1 MTSTEYQE
9 LILRHQRQLEEVAQ
23 DELQKAAGFIDRF
36 TRLAASRGIGLESQA
51 FNYSLALG
59 VTASAPGLALALVDI
74 LPSPRDKLLAWED
87 LAKRFALDQI
97 DSGTFSGMDFM
108 VLAHPC
114 FRRGMHPQANWAP
127 RFIELFWALESP
139 ELDKFIAIDEDRVR
153 IDVDGPLYMEADTWY
168 GPPFDEDIRN
178 IRNGNV
184 KLRPPGDLSSTHL
197 DFFFASAYSLDVC
210 WTERDG
216 IKTFQ
221 ALELKTETT
230 VVQLDGVPHHPA
242 RYLHAEFDLSTGNF
256 RHFDGAVQYLRED
269 EYLLR
274 RDTDFSMIY
283 KDTRQVKPR
292 SKKVFKLNGL
302 LPTETWVELCGHFMA
317 ANPLMHEY
325 FIGEYPESI
334 SRVLAVI
341 RANRQ
346 GEGT

>member
-1 MTSTEYQE
+1 
-9 LILRHQRQLEEVAQ
+9 
-23 DELQKAAGFIDRF
+23 
-36 TRLAASRGIGLESQA
+36 
-51 FNYSLALG
+51 
-59 VTASAPGLALALVDI
+59 
-74 LPSPRDKLLAWED
+74 
-87 LAKRFALDQI
+87 
-97 DSGTFSGMDFM
+97 
-108 VLAHPC
+108 
-114 FRRGMHPQANWAP
+114 MHPQANWAP
-127 RFIELFWALESP
+127 RFIELFWALKLP
-139 ELDKFIAIDEDRVR
+139 QLNKFIAVDEDRVR

-168 GPPFDEDIRN
+168 GPPFDEEIRN
-178 IRNGNV
+178 IQNGNV

-197 DFFFASAYSLDVC
+197 DFFFASAYSVDVC

-216 IKTFQ
+216 VKTFQ

-274 RDTDFSMIY
+274 RDTDFGMIY
-283 KDTRQVKPR
+283 KDARHMKPR

-325 FIGEYPESI
+325 FTGEYPESV
-334 SRVLAVI
+334 SRVVAVL
-341 RANRQ
+341 RANQQ
-346 GEGT
+346 GEAA